1 MIDAPSDASRTT
13 PPEAPAEAASRSP
26 RSRPGVPPE
35 LLERPVEASF
45 AVIGAPGTGKT
56 TALVEFVA
64 DRVER
69 HGLAPESVLVLAPTR
84 QSATRLRD
92 RVALQLGVPSSGPLA
107 RTPSSAAFGI
117 VRTGGDRTAAG
128 AGAAPVAGVAR
139 ASAAPSRAVALLTG
153 AEQDRIVAELLQ
165 GGIEDELAGRAAVP
179 WPASLPPEVRRLKEF
194 RTELR
199 ELMMRATENGVSPAA
214 LGRLGIAHGLAEWEG
229 AAAFLA
235 EYQAT
240 LEAYEVA
247 HLDSAELLAE
257 ARRIVRDAGLPAGL
271 RLVVVDDFP
280 DLAIGAVNLVREFAR
295 QGAAVVAFGD
305 PDTATTGFRGSDVRA
320 LGQLSRALGVPT
332 LPPVLLRESH
342 RQRGALR
349 GLTRRVTE
357 RIGAAA
363 AGRQRDTVEAGVGA
377 GAGSA
382 AAPGPA
388 SAVGGGAGAGRV
400 LHIQADTRAG
410 EIATVARLLREQYL
424 LHGTEWSQMAVIV
437 RSGALV
443 PAMARGLGLAEVPTR
458 TLSAVQALRD
468 DYAAR
473 HLAEGVALAIG
484 RLELT
489 PAAVSSLSLGPLG
502 GVDAVGLRRLR
513 LALRHEELA
522 SGGSRH
528 SDELLEEAVRIPGVL
543 ATIDSAPARRV
554 AALGTTLA
562 AVRASHEAG
571 ASVEELLWELWQ
583 RTGLAKRWGD
593 LAAGTG
599 IVADEANR
607 NLDGAV
613 ALFTAARRSV
623 ERDPERPAELFLD
636 EFLTAEVPEDTLSP
650 RSRSDAVLVTTPT
663 GAVGVEVD
671 VVVVAGLQ
679 ESVWPNLRLRGSL
692 LHAQR
697 LTALAEA
704 GELSGA
710 ALSGA
715 ALSGAAPAAA
725 LSGVASGRASAGSV
739 LGPTPPAHADDDGG
753 AAAGLGR
760 AEGAAREE
768 AAAGAAAA
776 AQRAEVLGD
785 ELRMFALAVSRSRAL
800 TVLSCV
806 ANDDEQPSPF
816 FGFAPDAEPIAQARH
831 PLTLRGLTG
840 YLRRRVAEDGDA
852 RAAAA
857 LARLAQEGAPGADPA
872 EWYGLLTASTD
883 EPVIDPTD
891 EEAVVRVS
899 PSRIEAFEQSP
910 LIWFVDQVAGGSKS
924 LAAGIGTIVH
934 AAMES
939 VSTDPEAEP
948 TVEALAR
955 VSEERWKELRFE
967 APWIEQRERRA
978 LETKLDGLADYLRR
992 FESRDGHEL
1001 VGAEAGFSFRQ
1012 GRAQVNGSIDR
1023 VERDGDG
1030 TLLVIDLKTGKY
1042 PVRAADMPGH
1052 AQMAAYQLALARGTV
1067 DGLGDPDADPEPFL
1081 SGLAEEPSHR
1091 GAALLYVAKGDREAR
1106 FTLRVQDP
1114 LDDEALAEIARRIEA
1129 VAEGMAL
1136 AEFPGVAAPE
1146 ERDNQ
1151 NRYEYRIQLIKAVSE

>member
-1 MIDAPSDASRTT
+1 
-13 PPEAPAEAASRSP
+13 
-26 RSRPGVPPE
+26 
-35 LLERPVEASF
+35 
-45 AVIGAPGTGKT
+45 
-56 TALVEFVA
+56 
-64 DRVER
+64 
-69 HGLAPESVLVLAPTR
+69 
-84 QSATRLRD
+84 
-92 RVALQLGVPSSGPLA
+92 
-107 RTPSSAAFGI
+107 
-117 VRTGGDRTAAG
+117 
-128 AGAAPVAGVAR
+128 
-139 ASAAPSRAVALLTG
+139 
-153 AEQDRIVAELLQ
+153 
-165 GGIEDELAGRAAVP
+165 
-179 WPASLPPEVRRLKEF
+179 
-194 RTELR
+194 
-199 ELMMRATENGVSPAA
+199 
-214 LGRLGIAHGLAEWEG
+214 
-229 AAAFLA
+229 
-235 EYQAT
+235 
-240 LEAYEVA
+240 
-247 HLDSAELLAE
+247 
-257 ARRIVRDAGLPAGL
+257 
-271 RLVVVDDFP
+271 
-280 DLAIGAVNLVREFAR
+280 
-295 QGAAVVAFGD
+295 
-305 PDTATTGFRGSDVRA
+305 
-320 LGQLSRALGVPT
+320 
-332 LPPVLLRESH
+332 
-342 RQRGALR
+342 
-349 GLTRRVTE
+349 VTE

-363 AGRQRDTVEAGVGA
+363 AGRQRDTVEAGGA
-377 GAGSA
+377 GGA
-382 AAPGPA
+382 
-388 SAVGGGAGAGRV
+388 GGAGAGGVGRV
-400 LHIQADTRAG
+400 LRIQADTRAG
-410 EIATVARLLREQYL
+410 EISTVARLLREQYL

-489 PAAVSSLSLGPLG
+489 PTAMSSLILGPLG

-562 AVRASHEAG
+562 AVRASHESG
-571 ASVEELLWELWQ
+571 SSVEELLWELWQ

-704 GELSGA
+704 GELTGSQ
-710 ALSGA
+710 LSGA
-715 ALSGAAPAAA
+715 AL
-725 LSGVASGRASAGSV
+725 GRASAVPV
-739 LGPTPPAHADDDGG
+739 LASASPAGLDDVDSAAAVARAGGATSDDRAVGEDADPGEDAVASED
-753 AAAGLGR
+753 AAAG
-760 AEGAAREE
+760 EE
-768 AAAGAAAA
+768 AAAGADAA

-785 ELRMFALAVSRSRAL
+785 ELRMFALAVSRSRTL

-806 ANDDEQPSPF
+806 ANDDEQPSAF

-857 LARLAQEGAPGADPA
+857 LARLAQEGAAGADPA

-883 EPVIDPTD
+883 EPVIDPAD
-891 EEAVVRVS
+891 QEAVVRVS

-992 FESRDGHEL
+992 FENREGHEL

-1023 VERDGDG
+1023 VERDADG

-1067 DGLGDPDADPEPFL
+1067 DGLGEPDAVPTA
-1081 SGLAEEPSHR
+1081 GSHR

-1114 LDDEALAEIARRIEA
+1114 LDDESLTEIARRIEA
-1129 VAEGMAL
+1129 VAEGMAA